1 MSVLP
6 PEALEALAEVRAARA
21 GDPLADPSL
30 TRELA
35 HRYFIFDPF
44 VAGKRRVDVHP
55 LVLSHEL
62 HGSAVRAA
70 EDVAAVVG
78 RVAALAHDDDVER
91 ARYGFSDDI
100 LRLARASHCA
110 GDGASL
116 MRVDLLLDEHGEWK
130 ACEINADCPGG
141 HNEAYGLPR
150 LARAAGFSAGSNPTI
165 GADAVVDRLLALAR
179 GKAVGLLY
187 ATAYAE
193 DLQICALLKRMLE
206 ERGATAILTSPT
218 APRLRSGALTVGG
231 TVIGALYKFFP
242 TEWMEGQANI
252 GDIVQAIESGA
263 VRTMTSFQ
271 HIFTQS
277 KLGFARA
284 WAREGRL
291 SAQELEVVT
300 RHLPRSIDIAEVSP
314 FELLADRTAWVVKRA
329 MGRVGDQVFV
339 GPLFAAEEWGK
350 LLLEVLALRA
360 GGERWLAQRF
370 VPQRAVASPWG
381 PRYLTLGAY
390 VLDGSFIGYFARV
403 TPETHASH
411 DALCVPVFTMPPAVR
426 APAAG
431 PTPC

>member
-1 MSVLP
+1 MTLQQS
-6 PEALEALAEVRAARA
+6 LAEVRPAKA
-21 GDPLADPSL
+21 GDPLADASL
-30 TRELA
+30 TRDLA

-55 LVLSHEL
+55 LVLSDEL
-62 HGSAVRAA
+62 HRSAVRAA
-70 EDVAAVVG
+70 EDVARTVG
-78 RVAALAHDDDVER
+78 RVAARAHDDDAER
-91 ARYGFSDDI
+91 DLYGFSDDT
-100 LRLARASHCA
+100 LRLARASCRA
-110 GDGASL
+110 GDDASL
-116 MRVDLLLDEHGEWK
+116 MRVDLLLDEHGGWQ

-150 LARAAGFSAGSNPTI
+150 LARAAGFSAGANPTV
-165 GADAVVDRLLALAR
+165 GADAVVDKLLALAR

-206 ERGATAILTSPT
+206 QRGAQAFLASPT
-218 APRLRSGALTVGG
+218 APRLRNGELMIGRTP
-231 TVIGALYKFFP
+231 IGALYRFFP
-242 TEWMEGQANI
+242 TEWMDGQGNVD
-252 GDIVQAIESGA
+252 DIVRAVESGA

-284 WAREGRL
+284 WAQYGGL
-291 SAQELEVVT
+291 SGEDRAVLE
-300 RHLPRSIDIAEVSP
+300 RHVPQSLDIADLP
-314 FELLADRTAWVVKRA
+314 LGELVANRARWVVKRA

-339 GPLFAAEEWGK
+339 GPLFAPDEWASLVVK
-350 LLLEVLALRA
+350 VLGMRA

-381 PRYLTLGAY
+381 PRYITLGAY
-390 VLDGSFIGYFARV
+390 VLDGAFIGYFARV

-411 DALCVPVFTMPPAVR
+411 DALCVPVFTMPPVGST
-426 APAAG
+426 APAPGFA
-431 PTPC
+431 